1 MLVLTS
7 RARGSVSS
15 SHRSQSSK
23 RNFRNLDLTHHQDQD
38 SHRDQDHP
46 RDRPISKPCNI
57 EPLGVTPKFQHRL
70 IEARAMPV
78 SPTNQEAL
86 YPLRKKY
93 VTTAITQGI

>member
-46 RDRPISKPCNI
+46 RDRPISKPCSI
-57 EPLGVTPKFQHRL
+57 ELLEVTPKLLHQF
-70 IEARAMPV
+70 IEARAIQIPQ
-78 SPTNQEAL
+78 TNPEVL
-86 YPLRKKY
+86 YPMQKKY
-93 VTTAITQGI
+93 VIIAATQGI